1 MSNISDLR
9 SGLATNLATIA
20 GLRASVDLPDN
31 PNPPVA
37 VIGIENVNYDQA
49 FAGGLVEYNF
59 RVTVLASRASDRM
72 AQRRLDTYTS
82 TETGSVK
89 LAIESDKTLGGKA
102 FDVRVTEMSNIG
114 TVSLGEI
121 SYLAADF
128 TVTVYA
134 D

>member
-1 MSNISDLR
+1 MTNISDLR
-9 SGLATNLATIA
+9 SGLATNLATIS
-20 GLRASVDLPDN
+20 GLRTSVDLPDN

-89 LAIESDKTLGGKA
+89 LAIESDKSLGGKA

>member
-9 SGLATNLATIA
+9 SGLATNLATIS
-20 GLRASVDLPDN
+20 GLRTSVDLPDN

-49 FAGGLVEYNF
+49 FAGGLIEYNF

>member
-1 MSNISDLR
+1 VSNISDLR
-9 SGLATNLATIA
+9 SGLATNLATIS
-20 GLRASVDLPDN
+20 GLRTSVDLPDN

-37 VIGIENVNYDQA
+37 VIGVENVNYDQA

-89 LAIESDKTLGGKA
+89 LAIESDKSLGGKA

>member
-59 RVTVLASRASDRM
+59 RITVLASRASDRM

>member
-20 GLRASVDLPDN
+20 GLRASIDLPDN

-59 RVTVLASRASDRM
+59 RITVLASRASDRM

>member
-9 SGLATNLATIA
+9 SGLATNLATIS
-20 GLRASVDLPDN
+20 GLRTSVDLPDN